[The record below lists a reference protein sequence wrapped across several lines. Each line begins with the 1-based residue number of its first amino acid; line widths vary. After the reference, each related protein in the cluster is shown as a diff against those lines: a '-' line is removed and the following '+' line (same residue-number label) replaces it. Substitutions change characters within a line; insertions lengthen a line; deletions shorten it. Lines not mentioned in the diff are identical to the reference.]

1 MKHHDVEERLI
12 DRTIQVI
19 AEEGLEKT
27 TTKAIVKGTNINE
40 AYIYRFFEDKDDL
53 LRKTF
58 DSLDNE
64 LVKVSIESASLM
76 TETTGSSKEKARS
89 MFVTVWRFLLGNSAK
104 CLSYI
109 RYFYSPYFKKYSVES
124 HTDRYRPLVDI
135 FSVEFKAEA
144 NVWMLLNHIFNV
156 MLDFAVKVFNG
167 QVPDNDD
174 TEEHVFRLVFQ
185 SIEQYFKKEEASL
198 S

>member
-12 DRTIQVI
+12 EHTIQVI

-58 DSLDNE
+58 VSLDEE
-64 LVKVSIESASLM
+64 LVAVTTQSAAVLQDTSKSIHDRLRM
-76 TETTGSSKEKARS
+76 
-89 MFVTVWRFLLGNSAK
+89 MFITVWRFLLGNSAK
-104 CLSYI
+104 CLAYT
-109 RYFYSPYFKKYSVES
+109 RLFYSPHFKKYLLAA
-124 HTDRYRPLVDI
+124 HTERYQPLVDAVTI
-135 FSVEFKAEA
+135 GFVDGA
-144 NVWMLLNHIFNV
+144 NVWMILNHILNV

-167 QVPDNDD
+167 EVPDNDD

-185 SIEQYFKKEEASL
+185 STEQYFKKEEESL